1 MHCYL
6 TFPEVNSNVL
16 LERTKSLMIKT
27 ILNVMKVLFIV
38 VIIIFTANFFLADP
52 TKDNF
57 ALDDSIDTLRVI
69 EPKNYFSLENQL
81 ITTMLS
87 RYHFKHFN
95 LDDSLSSMIFE
106 QYLENLDRSKV
117 YFYSSD
123 IASLEK
129 ERYSFDDY
137 LLEGNIQPFFDIF
150 NLYEERLFERMEY
163 VDSILVQGFDFT
175 ENDSLEINRENS
187 DWVNSTE
194 EMDRLWND
202 RIKNDALNL
211 SLTGKTEEEIV
222 SNLTK
227 RYDNFTRALS
237 QYNTEDVFQLA
248 MDSYTISID
257 PHTNYFSPI
266 TSENFKIDMSLSLE
280 GIGAR
285 LMTEDGYTKVVEIIP
300 GGPAFKSK
308 KLNVDDR
315 IIAVAQ
321 GDGGE
326 FEDVVGWR
334 ITDVVQLIR
343 GPKETKVRLQ
353 ILRATDG
360 VLAKP
365 EEISLIRDKVKLEE
379 QAAKSKVIEIN
390 NNGIPYQIGIITI
403 PKFYTDFEAAQNG
416 SADSKS
422 TVTDV
427 KKLLEDFK
435 QEKVDGVVIDLRNNG
450 GGALSEAI
458 DVTGLFIDKGP
469 IVQVKDSQ
477 GKVEVGADVDPSI
490 VYSGPLVVLVNRFS
504 ASASEIFAA
513 AIQDYGRGVIVGEQT
528 YGKGTVQNLID
539 LNRISRNSANKF
551 GQLKLTIAKYYRI
564 NGGSTQRLGVI
575 PDITFPSYTDPQEFG
590 ESSQISALPWDKI
603 DSAKYN
609 LFNNLR
615 DILPIL
621 VSNSENRRNNDPEFQ
636 YLKEDILEYKESK
649 NQKYLS
655 LNEALRKQKKE
666 EDDEKEFQR
675 ENERRKL
682 KGLKL
687 LEKGEV
693 PEKAAEENDIFLTET
708 AMIVTDMI
716 NLPEG
721 ITKIR

>member
-1 MHCYL
+1 M
-6 TFPEVNSNVL
+6 
-16 LERTKSLMIKT
+16 
-27 ILNVMKVLFIV
+27 NVMKVLFV
-38 VIIIFTANFFLADP
+38 VGIIIIAANFFLAGP
-52 TKDNF
+52 TKINYD
-57 ALDDSIDTLRVI
+57 LDDSSDTVRVL

-81 ITTMLS
+81 VTTMLS
-87 RYHFKHFN
+87 RYHYKRFN
-95 LDDSLSSMIFE
+95 LDDSLSSIIFD
-106 QYLENLDRSKV
+106 QYLENLDNSKV

-123 IASLEK
+123 IARLEK

-137 LLEGNIQPFFDIF
+137 LLEGKIQPFYDIF
-150 NLYEERLFERMEY
+150 NLYEERMIERMEY
-163 VDSILVQGFDFT
+163 IDTILVHGFDFT
-175 ENDSLEINRENS
+175 KNDSLEINRENS
-187 DWVNSTE
+187 NWVTTNE
-194 EMDRLWND
+194 EMDRLWTE

-211 SLTGKTEEEIV
+211 SLSGKTEDEIV

-227 RYDNFTRALS
+227 RYNNFTRALS
-237 QYNTEDVFQLA
+237 QYNSEDVFQLA
-248 MDSYTISID
+248 MDTYTTSID
-257 PHTNYFSPI
+257 PHTNYFSPV

-308 KLNVDDR
+308 QLNVDDR

-321 GDGGE
+321 GDDGE

-343 GPKETKVRLQ
+343 GPKETTVRLQ

-365 EEISLIRDKVKLEE
+365 EEIKLVRDKVKLEE

-390 NNGIPYQIGIITI
+390 NSGIPFRIGIITI
-403 PKFYTDFEAAQNG
+403 PKFYTDFGGTQNG
-416 SADSKS
+416 DADAKS

-427 KKLLEDFK
+427 KKLLENLK
-435 QEKVDGVVIDLRNNG
+435 QENVDGVVIDLRNNG

-469 IVQVKDSQ
+469 VVQVKDSQ
-477 GKVEVGADVDPSI
+477 GNVEVDEDLDPSLI
-490 VYSGPLVVLVNRFS
+490 YDGPLAVLVNRFS

-539 LNRISRNSANKF
+539 LNQVSRNSSKKF

-590 ESSQISALPWDKI
+590 ESSQVSALAWDKI
-603 DSAKYN
+603 NPANYKM
-609 LFNNLR
+609 
-615 DILPIL
+615 
-621 VSNSENRRNNDPEFQ
+621 VSNLSELLPKLISSSEKRRSNDSEFQ
-636 YLKEDILEYKESK
+636 YLQEDIREYKESK

-655 LNEALRKQKKE
+655 LNEAIRKQKKE

-675 ENERRKL
+675 ENERRKR

-693 PEKAAEENDIFLTET
+693 PEKADEENDIFLTET

-716 NLPEG
+716 NIYGEL
-721 ITKIR
+721 TKVR

>member
-1 MHCYL
+1 M
-6 TFPEVNSNVL
+6 N
-16 LERTKSLMIKT
+16 KT
-27 ILNVMKVLFIV
+27 VLNVMKVLFVV
-38 VIIIFTANFFLADP
+38 VIIIFAANFFLADP
-52 TKDNF
+52 AKNNYDQG
-57 ALDDSIDTLRVI
+57 DSTDTLRVI

-81 ITTMLS
+81 VTTMLS
-87 RYHFKHFN
+87 RYHYKRFT
-95 LDDSLSSMIFE
+95 LDDSLSSIIFD

-117 YFYSSD
+117 YFYSTD
-123 IASLEK
+123 IDRLEK

-150 NLYEERLFERMEY
+150 NLYEERLIERMNY
-163 VDSILVQGFDFT
+163 VDTILVQGFDFT
-175 ENDSLEINRENS
+175 INDSLEINRINS
-187 DWVNSTE
+187 NWVTSTE
-194 EMDRLWND
+194 EMDRLWNE

-211 SLTGKTEEEIV
+211 SLSGKTEDEIV
-222 SNLTK
+222 SNLSK
-227 RYDNFTRALS
+227 RYDNFTRALY
-237 QYNTEDVFQLA
+237 QYNSEDVFQLA
-248 MDSYTISID
+248 MDTYTTSID

-308 KLNVDDR
+308 QLNVDDR

-321 GDGGE
+321 GDDGE

-343 GPKETKVRLQ
+343 GPKETTVRLQ

-365 EEISLIRDKVKLEE
+365 EEIILVRDKVKLEE

-390 NNGIPYQIGIITI
+390 NNDIPYRIGIITI
-403 PKFYTDFEAAQNG
+403 PKFYTDFGGAQNG
-416 SADSKS
+416 DADAKS

-427 KKLLEDFK
+427 KKLLEDLK
-435 QEKVDGVVIDLRNNG
+435 QESVDGVVIDLRNNG

-458 DVTGLFIDKGP
+458 DVTGLFIEKGP
-469 IVQVKDSQ
+469 VVQVKDSRES
-477 GKVEVGADVDPSI
+477 VEVDSDIDPSI
-490 VYSGPLVVLVNRFS
+490 IYDGPLAVLVNRFS

-513 AIQDYGRGVIVGEQT
+513 AIQDYGRGIIVGEQT
-528 YGKGTVQNLID
+528 YGKGTVQHLID
-539 LNRISRNSANKF
+539 LNQVSRNSTNKF

-603 DSAKYN
+603 NPANYK
-609 LFNNLR
+609 
-615 DILPIL
+615 L
-621 VSNSENRRNNDPEFQ
+621 VSNLSELLPMLLSSSEKRRSNDPEFQ
-636 YLKEDILEYKESK
+636 YLKEDIQEYKISK

-655 LNEALRKQKKE
+655 LNEAVRKQKKE
-666 EDDEKEFQR
+666 DDDEKEFQR

-687 LEKGEV
+687 LEKGEI
-693 PEKAAEENDIFLTET
+693 PEKSDEENDIFLTET

-716 NLPEG
+716 SLPEG